1 MQYPLTL
8 TFKLVALNPQVA
20 VTDAAGALVLYVKQK
35 AFRLREDVTVF
46 ADREQARPLY
56 RFRADRVI
64 DFRATYRMTDAAG
77 EPVGAMQREGL
88 RSIWRSRFTV
98 FDTVGRPTL
107 RIQEDDPW
115 VKVLDATLGEVP
127 VLGWLSG
134 YLLHPSYTV
143 AEEDGRPVL
152 RLVKQPSF
160 WERVFR
166 LERLD
171 AMAPEDEVRGVLA
184 LLMTVLLERA
194 RG

>member
-20 VTDAAGALVLYVKQK
+20 VTDAAGALVLYVRQK
-35 AFRLREDVTVF
+35 AFRLKEDVTVY

-56 RFRADRVI
+56 RLRADRVI
-64 DFRATYRMTDAAG
+64 DFRATYHMTDAAG
-77 EPVGAMQREGL
+77 AAFGAVQREGL
-88 RSIWRSRFTV
+88 RSLWRSRYTV
-98 FDTVGRPTL
+98 LDAAERPTL

-115 VKVLDATLGEVP
+115 VKVLDATVGELP
-127 VLGWLSG
+127 FGAWLTG
-134 YLLHPSYTV
+134 YLFHPSYTV
-143 AEEDGRPVL
+143 AEEDGRPAL

-160 WERVFR
+160 FERVFR

-171 AMAPEDEVRGVLA
+171 DLSAEDEVRGVLA
-184 LLMTVLLERA
+184 LLMMVLLERA